1 MADPDF
7 FALGSTGQGSLTI
20 SGGMAVFPF
29 DAQTADELV
38 EAADR
43 ALVFG
48 AKRSGKNSISLV
60 GEEPGSDRG
69 PEGN

>member
-1 MADPDF
+1 MR
-7 FALGSTGQGSLTI
+7 SI

-29 DAQTADELV
+29 DAQTADELI

-48 AKRSGKNSISLV
+48 SKRSGKNSISLV
-60 GEEPGSDRG
+60 GADPESNIHPELLGPEPGTPSF
-69 PEGN
+69 